1 MDDRFMNELRRDP
14 DPNFTRGLRAK
25 LRGQEPSPVMRALRP
40 VHALAFAVVA
50 VAVISLFVFPEARV
64 SAQAMLDLFR
74 VRKFS
79 AIQFDESRL
88 EKLKSFDDENS
99 LMVFEEKEIL
109 TEPGP
114 TQVFT
119 SAEAAGA
126 AAGMTLR
133 QPSWLPRG
141 MTPDTVLVK
150 GEAAARLSVS
160 EKKLRMLL
168 DALALGDV
176 AVPQGIDGQ
185 PLEVRKH
192 ATAIQQFRS
201 GRWKAALVQSKSPE
215 MSVPAGLD
223 IEKLAEVGLRVLGL
237 DAGEARR
244 VAQNTDWRSTLV
256 VPVPLNASTFRQVTV
271 NGNPGLVITMKGEQ
285 GTDDQRLRDGSVV
298 MWTEGEMVFGLMTN
312 MGPDDALPMAE
323 SVK

>member
-14 DPNFTRGLRAK
+14 DPNFTHALRAK
-25 LRGQEPSPVMRALRP
+25 LGEQAPSPVMRALRP
-40 VHALAFAVVA
+40 VPALAFAA
-50 VAVISLFVFPEARV
+50 LAAAVISLFVFPEARV

-88 EKLKSFDDENS
+88 EKLKSFDDENA
-99 LMVFEEKEIL
+99 LMVFDEKEIL
-109 TEPGP
+109 LEPGP
-114 TQVFT
+114 VQVFL
-119 SAEAAGA
+119 SAEEAGA
-126 AAGMTLR
+126 AAGMTLKR
-133 QPSWLPRG
+133 PSWLPKG
-141 MTPDTVLVK
+141 MTADTVLVK
-150 GEAAARLSVS
+150 GAAAARLSVS
-160 EKKLRMLL
+160 EEKLRALL
-168 DALALGDV
+168 DALALSDV
-176 AVPQGIDGQ
+176 AVPEGIDGQ
-185 PLEVRKH
+185 PVEVRKH
-192 ATAIQQFRS
+192 PTAVQQFRS

-215 MSVPAGLD
+215 MSVPAGLE

-237 DAGEARR
+237 DAGEAHR

-271 NGNPGLVITMKGEQ
+271 GGNPGLMITMKGEK
-285 GTDDQRLRDGSVV
+285 GTDSDRLRDGSVV
-298 MWTEGEMVFGLMTN
+298 MWSEGDMVFGLLTN